1 LKFEILEIRARIQ
14 LGTSRPPARGA
25 EGHRPFDSNP
35 PFASRPNYAVLG
47 SVLAALLFA
56 GSATAAQP
64 TATPSGRTW
73 ESDGSAANI
82 QRIHD
87 RQASDGDTIVIP
99 AGTFS
104 WTGTLRLTKA
114 IILKGQTIRND
125 DGTSIDNTIIQD
137 NIPLA
142 ANNGLIELNAPGGQR
157 VTGITFVQG
166 RTQMQ
171 SNGIIRVTGTT
182 PTRIDHCVF
191 DHVYFSPMIGVSDY
205 NYGVIDHNTKRHPI
219 SNEGLVHFAMG
230 FQSGTHGDP
239 PWMLPAGYGG
249 PDFFFV
255 EDNLSYGG
263 MDLTLGS
270 KVVVR
275 HNRFVYANM
284 ASHGTGQSFHDGRAA
299 RAVEI
304 YNNQWQLAQNY
315 YALTGSTGGGVV
327 VHDNRIVPLDGVV
340 DGISMQVYRMIYNF
354 GSPFFGANGA
364 SPWDFNATEPNGSH
378 VDGHPPHLFA
388 SGTITSATG
397 STITDSTKNWS
408 TNRWRGYSIRRPSDG
423 ATAVIS
429 SNTNHTLSIGQFL
442 SQGFAV
448 GNTYEI
454 RKVIQVLDQPGLGAQ
469 VGAMNRNN
477 PRWMHQATEP
487 CYSWNNRDQNNNLV
501 NFTTGN
507 GGTTIIQ
514 GRDYFNNTPM
524 PGYTPY
530 TYPHPLV
537 ADAGRA
543 VVADFN
549 GDGSPDFVLQ
559 NPSMHQTAIWYL
571 NNNVLLG
578 GDFGP
583 TLPDNWG
590 LRSATDFNRDSH
602 SDYALFNPITNETG
616 IWYLSGPILIA
627 SAYGPSLPNGW
638 EFVATADFNGDGNS
652 DYVLYNASTRQTA
665 IWYLNNNVWIG
676 SAYGPTLPNGWNL
689 IGVAD
694 FDRDGHMDY
703 ALFHPQTGLT
713 AIWYLSGPTLIGGA
727 QGPTV
732 ASDWILVATADFNGD
747 GYPDYVLY
755 NAGTRQTVIWYL
767 SNNSYVNS
775 ADGPTIPANWSLITP

>member
-1 LKFEILEIRARIQ
+1 MKVSGILLSILILSGFCGPRCAA
-14 LGTSRPPARGA
+14 TVY
-25 EGHRPFDSNP
+25 HSN
-35 PFASRPNYAVLG
+35 
-47 SVLAALLFA
+47 
-56 GSATAAQP
+56 
-64 TATPSGRTW
+64 
-73 ESDGSAANI
+73 GSAANV
-82 QRIHD
+82 QQIHD
-87 RQASDGDTIVIP
+87 NQAHNGDAITIP

-104 WTGTLRLTKA
+104 WTGTVRLTKA
-114 IILKGQTIRND
+114 ITLRGQTIRND

-142 ANNGLIELNAPGGQR
+142 ANEGLIDLNAPGGQR

-171 SNGIIRVTGTT
+171 SNGIIRVAGTT

-219 SNEGLVHFAMG
+219 SNEGLAHFAMG
-230 FQSGTHGDP
+230 SQSGTHGDS

-263 MDLTLGS
+263 IDLTLGS

-304 YNNQWQLAQNY
+304 YNNAFILAPNS
-315 YALTGSTGGGVV
+315 LTGSTGGGVV

-340 DGISMQVYRMIYNF
+340 DGITMQVYRMIYNF
-354 GSPFFGANGA
+354 GWPFFGANGA
-364 SPWDFNATEPNGSH
+364 SPWDYNATEPDGSH
-378 VDGHPPHLFA
+378 VDGHPPYLFA
-388 SGTITSATG
+388 SGTLTYVSSGYPYTVK
-397 STITDSTKNWS
+397 DSTKNWS
-408 TNRWRGYSIRRPSDG
+408 TNQWHGYSIRRPSDG
-423 ATAVIS
+423 ATAVIN
-429 SNTNHTLSIGQFL
+429 SNTNNTLRIGQWQ

-454 RKVIQVLDQPGLGAQ
+454 RKAIQVLDQPGLGAQ

-477 PRWMHQATEP
+477 PRWMQQATEP

-501 NFTTGN
+501 NFTTGT
-507 GGTTIIQ
+507 GGTTIIE

-537 ADAGRA
+537 IGAARA
-543 VVADFN
+543 AVADFN

-559 NPSMHQTAIWYL
+559 YARTHQTAIWYL
-571 NNNVLLG
+571 DNNVLIG
-578 GDFGP
+578 GDLGP
-583 TLPDNWG
+583 TLPNNWE
-590 LRSATDFNRDSH
+590 LRGVADFNRDSH
-602 SDYALFNPITNETG
+602 ADYALFPPYTNQTAIAYMSGPTLTG
-616 IWYLSGPILIA
+616 AAWGPTLAHGWELVGTADFNGDGKPDYVLFNASTRQTAIWYLDNNVLIGGDLGPTLPEGWNLIAVADFDRDGHPDYALFYPKTGVTAVWYLSGPTFVGGA
-627 SAYGPSLPNGW
+627 WGPTVPSDW
-638 EFVATADFNGDGNS
+638 VFVATADFNGDGNP
-652 DYVLYNASTRQTA
+652 DYVLYNPSTRQTA
-665 IWYLNNNVWIG
+665 IWYLNNNV
-676 SAYGPTLPNGWNL
+676 
-689 IGVAD
+689 
-694 FDRDGHMDY
+694 
-703 ALFHPQTGLT
+703 
-713 AIWYLSGPTLIGGA
+713 
-727 QGPTV
+727 
-732 ASDWILVATADFNGD
+732 
-747 GYPDYVLY
+747 YV
-755 NAGTRQTVIWYL
+755 
-767 SNNSYVNS
+767 SS
-775 ADGPTIPANWSLITP
+775 ADGPTLPPGWSLTGP